1 MASPQQE
8 QLRFPPIAGHTV
20 RGDFDGGALSS
31 DFGPLL
37 MRGIDRQIGLIGR
50 MADAIHD
57 RRHPAYVEHELRDLL
72 GQRIFQT
79 PFSWKSLHRPHSRQK
94 RQQLIVLIPW

>member
-8 QLRFPPIAGHTV
+8 QLRFLPIAGHTV

-37 MRGIDRQIGLIGR
+37 MRGIDRQIGLIER
-50 MADAIHD
+50 MAAAIHD
-57 RRHPAYVEHELRDLL
+57 RRHPSYVEHELRDLL

-79 PFSWKSLHRPHSRQK
+79 TSGYEDQNDATPVKGRPK
-94 RQQLIVLIPW
+94 WQQTN